1 VKHFRFVLA
10 AMLTLKLAGSAQTAG
25 SAQMTG
31 SGQKTD
37 SAHETV
43 TVQTTP
49 DPSRVL
55 QTTGERLLTD
65 LKRVP
70 RYTFAS
76 QATRFR
82 MDYRYARRGE
92 RREIIIGG
100 AAL

>member
-10 AMLTLKLAGSAQTAG
+10 AMLTLELAGSAQTAG

-37 SAHETV
+37 SAQETV

-70 RYTFAS
+70 RYTHLRPKQLDS
-76 QATRFR
+76 EWITVTP
-82 MDYRYARRGE
+82 DE
-92 RREIIIGG
+92 EKDEK
-100 AAL
+100 